1 VKALVLVLGVAVTLA
16 SSIQFAPAAE
26 CHHQTKSDRVVVR
39 QPSRINNAYA
49 AWPTTQPPPYGYASG
64 YYSGGYSAPAG
75 R

>member
-1 VKALVLVLGVAVTLA
+1 VKALVLILGVAATLA
-16 SSIQFAPAAE
+16 STIQFATAAE
-26 CHHQTKSDRVVVR
+26 RHHQTKSDRVVVR

-49 AWPTTQPPPYGYASG
+49 AWPTTQPAPYGYASG